1 MQINPGVLNK
11 KIQIVEY
18 VTRKDEDGFEIKEE
32 YIILKT
38 WAQISNTSG
47 TEIQRSNSDF
57 AEVKTRFLIRT
68 PKVNLKNNMV
78 IKFCGDTYEIVYI
91 NDYNYDKEYT
101 EIMTELIKK

>member
-1 MQINPGVLNK
+1 MQINPGNLKK

-18 VTRKDEDGFEIKEE
+18 ITRKDKDGFEIKEE

-38 WAQISNTSG
+38 WAQVTNKSG

-68 PKVNLKNNMV
+68 PQVNLKNSMV
-78 IKFCGDTYEIVYI
+78 IKFCGDIYEIVYI
-91 NDYNYDKEYT
+91 NDYNFDKKYT
-101 EIMTELIKK
+101 EIMAKLVKK